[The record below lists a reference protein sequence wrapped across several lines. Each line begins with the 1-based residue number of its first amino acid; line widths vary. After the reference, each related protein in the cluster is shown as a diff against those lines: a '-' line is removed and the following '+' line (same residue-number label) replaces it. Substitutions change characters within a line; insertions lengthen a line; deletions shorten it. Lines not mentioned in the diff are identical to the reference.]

1 MFLCNSITFGLFLK
15 SSLFDNLN
23 RVVAR
28 FNLDSYG
35 VFKYFKGKAN
45 DKKYYWYLRR
55 QVLLLVKVS
64 SSQNGFN
71 LNNLSCSQSI
81 GFKF

>member
-1 MFLCNSITFGLFLK
+1 MCNSVTFGLFLK

-28 FNLDSYG
+28 FNIDSYG
-35 VFKYFKGKAN
+35 VLKYFEGKALTKN
-45 DKKYYWYLRR
+45 TIGIFRR

-64 SSQNGFN
+64 DSQNGFN
-71 LNNLSCSQSI
+71 LNNLSCFQSF
-81 GFKF
+81 GLKF